1 MPGADAEGMGGLL
14 LECCITLL
22 RMYVLQ
28 RLLGEV
34 RDVDADAGLGGG
46 SYESDRIWGE
56 RLNGKRLSG

>member
-46 SYESDRIWGE
+46 ATNRTEYGESV
-56 RLNGKRLSG
+56 